1 MNTLDE
7 LNEELAKNQDMV
19 YFALFYDRKNK
30 KFLAAHRGDDA
41 IIEKMLNRAATTNNY
56 FASMFSRISK
66 LFSPKIPRPQ
76 NDVRNLFDIFDKFK

>member
-1 MNTLDE
+1 MKSWRRIRTWFISSSSTTE
-7 LNEELAKNQDMV
+7 
-19 YFALFYDRKNK
+19 KNK

-56 FASMFSRISK
+56 FASMFSRVSK

-76 NDVRNLFDIFDKFK
+76 NDMWNLFDIFDKFK

>member
-1 MNTLDE
+1 MKSWRRIRTWFISPSSTTE
-7 LNEELAKNQDMV
+7 
-19 YFALFYDRKNK
+19 KNK

-41 IIEKMLNRAATTNNY
+41 IIEKMLNRAATTNSY